1 MILHLV
7 TDRRRLAAG
16 TDPEA
21 DPTSARECLLTQTD
35 YAIDAG
41 IDYVQV
47 REPDLGGALLADLV
61 TELVRRARGSRTQIL
76 VNDRLDVAVTTGAH
90 GVHLR
95 GDSISVAEAR
105 RLAPPPF
112 IVGRSVHSL
121 EEAAAAADA
130 DYLIAGTVWRSA
142 SKPAAHALLGPEG
155 FSGIAR
161 AVRTPV
167 LAIGGV
173 TVSRARTVAA
183 LGGAGIA
190 AIGLFMNASP
200 GADCRAESLRGIV
213 AAVCAV

>member
-7 TDRRRLAAG
+7 TDRRRLTAG
-16 TDPEA
+16 TDPQA
-21 DPTSARECLLTQTD
+21 DQASARECLLTQTD
-35 YAIDAG
+35 HAIDAG
-41 IDYVQV
+41 IDYLQL
-47 REPDLGGALLADLV
+47 RESDLGGALLADLV
-61 TELVRRARGSRTQIL
+61 TEMVRRARGSRTRIL
-76 VNDRLDVAVTTGAH
+76 VNDRLDVAITTGAH

-121 EEAAAAADA
+121 EEAVAAAGA
-130 DYLIAGTVWRSA
+130 DYLIAGTVWTSA
-142 SKPAAHALLGPEG
+142 SKPADHALLGPDG
-155 FSGIAR
+155 FSAIAR
-161 AVRTPV
+161 AVRTSV

-173 TVSRARTVAA
+173 TILRAQSVAA

-200 GADCRAESLRGIV
+200 GADCRAESLRDVV
-213 AAVCAV
+213 AALRAV